1 MKLTTVPNLFID
13 DPKRS
18 HNDEMC
24 LRVYEDGALQGLI

>member
-24 LRVYEDGALQGLI
+24 LRVFFVDI